1 MKSQKK
7 PDLKDIWLYALRI
20 LIFCAYISLIFIKP
34 TGEGWGRGWNLVAY
48 WMYVAPAVFILGGLH
63 VWRQRAIGKEF
74 NRFDAAFTFLAFV
87 FPLVAFITLK
97 LKA

>member
-1 MKSQKK
+1 MSLKTK
-7 PDLKDIWLYALRI
+7 PFIDIAL
-20 LIFCAYISLIFIKP
+20 LIFRLLILCAYISLIFIKP

-48 WMYVAPAVFILGGLH
+48 WMYLAPAVFILGGLH

-74 NRFDAAFTFLAFV
+74 NRFDAVFTFLAFV
-87 FPLVAFITLK
+87 FPFIAFVALK